1 MSYDTSR
8 YDEWNAR
15 RASLRLTP
23 QEFEEWQAAIRAG
36 EVAAQYGLKLIT
48 SKVIGQ
54 IHDELIIDADERFLG
69 SDFDKWFLGQLK
81 ISAEGL

>member
-15 RASLRLTP
+15 RANFRLTP
-23 QEFEEWQAAIRAG
+23 QEFDEWQAAIRAG
-36 EVAAQYGLKLIT
+36 EIAAQYWLKLIT
-48 SKVIGQ
+48 GKIIGQ
-54 IHDELIIDADERFLG
+54 IHDELIIPVDEKFLG